1 MERQQRMSGMARLL
15 DPSRVRLDLP
25 ADSREGAADAAMA
38 LLRDDPR
45 LASWEEFRRSV
56 GGKQIVDLEGSDG
69 AVLLA
74 HGRDPAVREMTMAAA
89 RFSAPSCP
97 RLVFV
102 FAIPSAMAGEYLRA
116 VGALARVCRQ
126 QDKLAVLLSAPD
138 PETFAGTLEEWM
150 A

>member
-1 MERQQRMSGMARLL
+1 MSGMARLL

-25 ADSREGAADAAMA
+25 ADSREGAAETAMA

-116 VGALARVCRQ
+116 VGALARVCREPA
-126 QDKLAVLLSAPD
+126 KLAALLGAATPG
-138 PETFAGTLEEWM
+138 EFAALLGEWC

>member
-1 MERQQRMSGMARLL
+1 MSGGGRLL

-25 ADSREGAADAAMA
+25 ADARDGAVDAALA

-45 LASWEEFRRSV
+45 LASWEVFRRAV
-56 GGKQIVDLEGSDG
+56 GPAQVVDLEGSG
-69 AVLLA
+69 GTVVLA

-89 RFSAPSCP
+89 RFSAPSSP

-126 QDKLAVLLSAPD
+126 PDKLAVLLSAPD
-138 PETFAGTLEEWM
+138 PATFADTLEEWI

>member
-1 MERQQRMSGMARLL
+1 MSGGPKLL
-15 DPSRVRLDLP
+15 DPARVRLDLP

-45 LASWEEFRRSV
+45 LASWDEFRRSV
-56 GGKQIVDLEGSDG
+56 GSQQIVDLEGSGG

-74 HGRDPAVREMTMAAA
+74 HGRDVAVREMTMAAA

-102 FAIPSAMAGEYLRA
+102 FAIPSAMDGEYLRA

-126 QDKLAVLLSAPD
+126 EEKLAVLLSAPD
-138 PETFAGTLEEWM
+138 AETFVDKLEEWM

>member
-1 MERQQRMSGMARLL
+1 MSGGLKLL
-15 DPSRVRLDLP
+15 DPARVQLDLP

-56 GGKQIVDLEGSDG
+56 GCQQIVDLEGSGG

-74 HGRDPAVREMTMAAA
+74 HGRDAAVREMTMAAA
-89 RFSAPSCP
+89 RFSAPACP

-102 FAIPSAMAGEYLRA
+102 FAIPSAMDGEYLRA

-126 QDKLAVLLSAPD
+126 EEKVAVLLSAPD
-138 PETFAGTLEEWM
+138 AETFADKLAEWM

>member
-1 MERQQRMSGMARLL
+1 MSGGNLL

-25 ADSREGAADAAMA
+25 ADSRAGAVEAALE
-38 LLRDDPR
+38 LLRDDPH
-45 LASWEEFRRSV
+45 LASWEEFRRAV
-56 GGKQIVDLEGSDG
+56 GPGQVVDLEDSGG
-69 AVLLA
+69 TVVLA
-74 HGRDPAVREMTMAAA
+74 HGRAPAVREMTMAAA

-126 QDKLAVLLSAPD
+126 EDKLAVLLSAPD
-138 PETFAGTLEEWM
+138 ARTFADTLEEWI